1 VERKKGESMK
11 KLILTMALIMLM
23 GCVKTVFL
31 PDKEQPLSV
40 VPKEWEKVVLK
51 SVRGPDQTYIQSGGI
66 AFQLG
71 SSPASILKR
80 TLQKRLKGKS
90 GKIHLY
96 VDNVRYAITTGSI
109 GVGADF
115 ILKKENETK
124 TISLEHTID
133 IPVGMI
139 GEYEFNR
146 KEILENALSR
156 AVIDLT
162 DIFLFNPEALEF
174 IGGSPSEPKDSA
186 LLSDVDV
193 GPVVA
198 LKPSSEER
206 HATGRILWGNAETE
220 NNFMGTIMLGDMKGG
235 LFYLYNRD
243 GMKGVIPRYGVGLGG
258 MSGGGFGAFMFNF
271 LLGVELGYHGT
282 MKTKSG
288 YVNYPG
294 FTAIVV
300 PQVLYT
306 GIIGSGGDVSTVAN
320 LFMFGGSFEVDIP
333 IMKYFGLTGGVFAG
347 TGVVAI
353 SVDGYSGSSDLGFIW
368 YPMGDLYIQTSV
380 GRFSVG
386 MAFQQLVSSAEN
398 IGSVFDNPMIT
409 IKYEMRAGRGLAYTK
424 SEIAAGKLGW
434 TKEEVLSNPKNV
446 FRDPKAMKIETPPPL
461 EEE

>member
-1 VERKKGESMK
+1 MK
-11 KLILTMALIMLM
+11 KLFIALAPIIMM

-31 PDKEQPLSV
+31 AENAQPLSV
-40 VPKEWEKVVLK
+40 VPKEWENVVLK
-51 SVRGPDQTYIQSGGI
+51 SVRGPDQRYIQAEGLV
-66 AFQLG
+66 FQLG
-71 SSPASILKR
+71 DSPTSILKR

-90 GKIHLY
+90 GGIYLY
-96 VDNVRYAITTGSI
+96 VDNVRYAITRNSI

-124 TISLEHTID
+124 KFSFEHTVD
-133 IPVGMI
+133 IPVGMT

-156 AVIDLT
+156 AVVDLT
-162 DIFLFNPEALEF
+162 DIFLFNPESLQF
-174 IGGSPSEPKDSA
+174 IGGSPVPPKDSA
-186 LLSDVDV
+186 LLSDVNV
-193 GPVVA
+193 GPVVP

-206 HATGRILWGNAETE
+206 YATGRILWGNAETE
-220 NNFMGTIMLGDMKGG
+220 NNFMGTILLGDMKGG
-235 LFYLYNRD
+235 FFYLYNRE

-258 MSGGGFGAFMFNF
+258 MGGGGFSAFVFNF
-271 LLGVELGYHGT
+271 TGGVELGYHGT
-282 MKTKSG
+282 MKTRSG
-288 YVNYPG
+288 YVSYPG
-294 FTAIVV
+294 FTLIVV
-300 PQVLYT
+300 PQLLWT
-306 GIIGSGGDVSTVAN
+306 GVIGERSEGGISVSMVAN
-320 LFMFGGSFEVDIP
+320 LFMVGGSFEVDIP
-333 IMKYFGLTGGVFAG
+333 IMKYAGLTGGVFGG
-347 TGVVAI
+347 TGGVVV
-353 SVDGYSGSSDLGFIW
+353 SVDGFSASSDLGFIW

-424 SEIAAGKLGW
+424 SEIAAGKIEW

-446 FRDPKAMKIETPPPL
+446 FRNPRAIKIETPPVL